1 MQVCTFYIVLLILL
15 ILGQVKSK
23 IIKKNKIK
31 LLKYEKYI
39 HENIESVINIENI
52 SFKLLKKRGVKK
64 FLRSSILLWNVIG
77 ILYCYLTIGV
87 PYRRFKE
94 KTNSLLLLSLSGG
107 INLNLNHVL
116 SDENIPREHLPTLE
130 AGLSLLF
137 SIFSQLIVFILSTQN
152 YYKLLFEYKE
162 CLSFKDATHIYI
174 ADKNKSRATITDVI
188 IELQLNKKKSSIK
201 NILNNLSVIEKPFEL
216 LKQLRDKNINVNRKR
231 LVKQYAYRDLT
242 YKILEPN
249 KSKTMYIL
257 PQVPI
262 ITTSSINS
270 SKIITNGIINDD
282 VIDTRRELFG
292 SNHIIKVLP
301 TFWSQFKRM
310 YITNMAI
317 IQLLSHFLSVL
328 IEPIFYPMMRIIVD
342 LLMDS
347 VEIIRN
353 VYSAKEMYNL
363 AKISSMNNKYEVLR
377 NGKVY
382 NESSLSLVPGDIVY
396 LREGTKVP
404 ADILLLSGSS
414 IVNEAILTGET
425 VPNPK
430 FPLLASTSTTSVI
443 DNINL
448 MTGGTDIIQ
457 VDGIENKLIGL
468 VIATGKL
475 TQQGILATKVK
486 YIDDH
491 LKYGTKMQR
500 YDSKF
505 ILISLYS
512 GAFVASFLFFW
523 ATKMSGGYYSNFMFW
538 IQISRI
544 FLAMIPPDINS
555 SLLYNLNQGV
565 RRLSAEKVYCNDPI
579 KLAVAGQIDTC
590 LFDKTGT
597 ITSNDIEFTGLY
609 QPNAVDAAHE
619 LTIESQVL
627 ISSCINIL
635 FARNGQLCGDQIDA
649 TLIKY
654 IKKMYNQWDIH
665 DENQVEWHNYN
676 DSHASEYEKI
686 IIEKLNSYPFDP
698 LLQRMSVVV
707 NVTYV
712 SHDNSSSSS
721 VLVVSKGS
729 PESIFNC
736 CIPSTVDNGYR
747 DKYHSLASQGNRIL
761 SIGYKILDP
770 NTAYVDMERSYIE
783 NNLLFHGFL
792 CFVTPLRTDSK
803 EAIRMLTLSK
813 YNLAMVTG
821 DSIYTAIACGKE
833 CNLISNDNEV
843 LILSKDEVNQ
853 KYVWT
858 DSNNM
863 KKYDYKIETNSVS
876 IADDGM
882 TAKDLYDIGQ
892 SNLAISGT
900 MLKELLLCYP
910 TLRNDLSYFKI
921 YARIDPETKGIIVN
935 LYQEKGNLVLMCGDG
950 SNDMHALKSAD
961 VGLALI
967 QEINDGSNSYYNAS
981 KENDTMNNNDIYE
994 IIAKIKEEEGLS
1006 DSQAMWK
1013 AFKQINKKQSIKD
1026 SNLRSNSQ
1034 LVIGDASMAAP
1045 FTSHIP
1051 SIMAVLH
1058 VLRHGKAA
1066 YALIC
1071 QTYQRIFSDSL
1082 LTGFSMSLL
1091 AMDKVTFSQS
1101 QLMIMSGISSIM
1113 DSIFLFIRPLPHDIK
1128 TYKVQQNTPHLRK
1141 KIQFSNIKLIMKNI
1155 IHISI
1160 HMLCLY
1166 CVRVYCNSK
1175 MPVKSPNSSSNNNI
1189 NKIVFHPNPT
1199 SNVAFYFNIIE
1210 TIMLPYVTYVGM
1222 PYIKEYK
1229 DIMLLKQVSIIGI
1242 VMVLILAFEFFPILN
1257 KSLSLYINDSGSS
1270 INIVIC
1276 CFITLNVFGN
1286 IFCKNIVK

>member
-1 MQVCTFYIVLLILL
+1 MQVCALYVVVLILL
-15 ILGQVKSK
+15 ILAQVESK

-39 HENIESVINIENI
+39 HENIESVINSENFSI
-52 SFKLLKKRGVKK
+52 KLLKRRGVKN
-64 FLRSSILLWNVIG
+64 FSRSSILLWNFIG
-77 ILYCYLTIGV
+77 ILHCYLTIGV

-94 KTNSLLLLSLSGG
+94 KANSLLLLSLSGG
-107 INLNLNHVL
+107 ISLNLNHVL
-116 SDENIPREHLPTLE
+116 SDENIPGEHLPTFK
-130 AGLSLLF
+130 AGISLLF
-137 SIFSQLIVFILSTQN
+137 SILSQLILFILSTQI

-174 ADKNKSRATITDVI
+174 ADKNKLRATNTDVI
-188 IELQLNKKKSSIK
+188 MELQLNKKKDSIK
-201 NILNNLSVIEKPFEL
+201 SILNNLSIIEKPSEL
-216 LKQLRDKNINVNRKR
+216 LQQLQDKNINVNRKR
-231 LVKQYAYRDLT
+231 LVKQYVYRDLT
-242 YKILEPN
+242 YKILKPN
-249 KSKTMYIL
+249 KSNTLYIL

-262 ITTSSINS
+262 IATPSINS
-270 SKIITNGIINDD
+270 SQIITGGIINDD
-282 VIDTRRELFG
+282 IVDIRRTLFG
-292 SNHIIKVLP
+292 SNNIPKVLP

-310 YITNMAI
+310 YISNMAI
-317 IQLLSHFLSVL
+317 MQLLSHFLSVL

-414 IVNEAILTGET
+414 IINEAILTGET

-430 FPLLASTSTTSVI
+430 FPLAITTSTSSVI
-443 DNINL
+443 DNINV

-457 VDGIENKLIGL
+457 VDGSENKLIGL

-500 YDSKF
+500 DDSKL
-505 ILISLYS
+505 ILILLYS
-512 GAFVASFLFFW
+512 GALFASFLFFW
-523 ATKMSGGYYSNFMFW
+523 ATKVSGNYYSNFMFW
-538 IQISRI
+538 IQVSRI
-544 FLAMIPPDINS
+544 FLVMIPPDINS

-609 QPNAVDAAHE
+609 KTNAADAVLK
-619 LTIESQVL
+619 LTIESQIL

-635 FARNGQLCGDQIDA
+635 YARNGQLCGDQIDT

-665 DENQVEWHNYN
+665 NENQVEWNNYN
-676 DSHASEYEKI
+676 YSHGSDYQKI
-686 IIEKLNSYPFDP
+686 KIEKLNSYPFDP

-707 NVTYV
+707 NVTYTL
-712 SHDNSSSSS
+712 HDNSSSSS
-721 VLVVSKGS
+721 VLVVAKGS
-729 PESIFNC
+729 PESILNC
-736 CIPSTVDNGYR
+736 CIPSTVDDIYR
-747 DKYHSLASQGNRIL
+747 EKYHSLASQGNRIL

-770 NTAYVDMERSYIE
+770 NITYVDMQRSYVE

-792 CFVTPLRTDSK
+792 SFVTPLRTDSK

-833 CNLISNDNEV
+833 CNLMLNDAEV

-863 KKYDYKIETNSVS
+863 KKFDYKIETKSVS
-876 IADDGM
+876 SDDSLS
-882 TAKDLYDIGQ
+882 AKDLYDMDG
-892 SNLAISGT
+892 SNLAISGAT
-900 MLKELLLCYP
+900 LKELLLHHP
-910 TLRNDLSYFKI
+910 SLRNDLSYFKI
-921 YARIDPETKGIIVN
+921 YARIDPETKGLIVN

-967 QEINDGSNSYYNAS
+967 QEINYRSNNMYSDS
-981 KENDTMNNNDIYE
+981 KDNDTMNSNDVFEMIS
-994 IIAKIKEEEGLS
+994 KVKEEEGLS

-1013 AFKQINKKQSIKD
+1013 AFKQMKQKQSIKD
-1026 SNLRSNSQ
+1026 ASLHSKSQ

-1045 FTSHIP
+1045 FTSHNP

-1058 VLRHGKAA
+1058 ALRHGKAA

-1071 QTYQRIFSDSL
+1071 QTYQRIFADSL

-1101 QLMIMSGISSIM
+1101 QLMTMSCISSIM
-1113 DSIFLFIRPLPHDIK
+1113 DSIFLFIRPLPHDIN
-1128 TYKVQQNTPHLRK
+1128 TYKVQQDTPHLRK
-1141 KIQFSNIKLIMKNI
+1141 KIQFSNIKLIMKNV

-1160 HMLCLY
+1160 HMWCLY
-1166 CVRVYCNSK
+1166 CVRSYCNGK
-1175 MPVKSPNSSSNNNI
+1175 IPVKSRNSSSNKSD
-1189 NKIVFHPNPT
+1189 KIVFHPNPT

-1229 DIMLLKQVSIIGI
+1229 DIVLLKQVSIIGI
-1242 VMVLILAFEFFPILN
+1242 FIVLILASEFFPILN
-1257 KSLSLYINDSGSS
+1257 KSLSLYVHDSGSG
-1270 INIVIC
+1270 INSVTC
-1276 CFITLNVFGN
+1276 CFILLHVFGN
-1286 IFCKNIVK
+1286 IVCKNIVK